1 MQDDIVL
8 KKVLSV
14 LNIDLKANRIDCL
27 KSSYEKELKAH
38 LQSDKLPPIRPHLLK
53 QSHTS

>member
-27 KSSYEKELKAH
+27 KSSYEEELKAAMRRNSKPTSRVINF
-38 LQSDKLPPIRPHLLK
+38 LQ
-53 QSHTS
+53 